1 MDPATS
7 SGGRSEALVMLDNKK
22 LAQNV
27 FRAAVNAVKAEN
39 TFLRG
44 HCEADGYHGIGLVSE
59 PVLTHLVFRSLITRG
74 MYDARLAQP
83 YPGNPQFVADL
94 VVVENQAWVGCLHAK
109 WLATNAKVGSAK
121 DDMDRMRAKLPPQIA
136 KLLLA
141 FWVKEPSRANS
152 VDRWIEELA
161 EVSGTPAAWTETFNA
176 LSSGGGAVADV
187 PAGVTLYEVV

>member
-1 MDPATS
+1 MVDS
-7 SGGRSEALVMLDNKK
+7 KK

-27 FRAAVNAVKAEN
+27 FRAAVNVVKAEN

-44 HCEADGYHGIGLVSE
+44 HCEADGYHGIDSVSE
-59 PVLTHLVFRSLITRG
+59 PVLMHLVFRALITRG
-74 MYDARLAQP
+74 MYDARIAQA

-94 VVVENQAWVGCLHAK
+94 VIVENNRWVGCVHAK

-121 DDMDRMRAKLPPQIA
+121 DDMEKMRSKLPPQMA

-141 FWVKEPSRANS
+141 FWVKEPGRENG
-152 VDRWIEELA
+152 VNRWLQELA
-161 EVSGTPAAWTETFNA
+161 DASGTRAAWTETFNA
-176 LSSGGGAVADV
+176 LSAGSGTVADI